1 MNFHTK
7 IVSLY
12 SAILT
17 IQKINYIMKI
27 FEILGQYWVL
37 MFRVFKRPVKRSI
50 ITRQII
56 TEMDKL
62 GVDSIGIVAIIS
74 IFIGAVVSLQMII
87 NFESPFIPSFLIGY
101 ATKEVLILEFSSTV
115 VALILAGKVG
125 SNIASELGTMRITE
139 QIDAL
144 EVMGV
149 NSANY
154 LILPK
159 IIGGVAFFPF
169 LTIVSMVL
177 GILGGY
183 FVVFTVGS
191 MTPNEYITGLLYYF
205 KTSSVVYGLVKMVI
219 FAYIITSV
227 SAFCG
232 YTKKDNTVEVGRAS
246 TKAVVYS
253 VITILLFNLII
264 TKLFFNY

>member
-1 MNFHTK
+1 
-7 IVSLY
+7 
-12 SAILT
+12 
-17 IQKINYIMKI
+17 MKI
-27 FEILGQYWVL
+27 FEVLGRYWEL
-37 MFRVFKRPVKRSI
+37 MAKVFRRPVKRSI
-50 ITRQII
+50 LMRQII
-56 TEMDKL
+56 SDVDKL

-74 IFIGAVVSLQMII
+74 AFMGAVVALQMIL
-87 NFESPFIPSFLIGY
+87 NFESPFIPRYLIGY
-101 ATKEVLILEFSSTV
+101 ATKETLILEFSSTV

-139 QIDAL
+139 QVDAL
-144 EVMGV
+144 EVMGI

-159 IIGGVAFFPF
+159 VIGAMLFFPF
-169 LTIVSMVL
+169 LTIVSMFV

-183 FVVFTVGS
+183 IVVFTVGS
-191 MTPNEYITGLLYYF
+191 MTPDDYITGLFYSF
-205 KTSSVVYGLVKMVI
+205 KVSNVIYGLVKMIV

-232 YTKKDNTVEVGRAS
+232 YTKKENTIEVGRAS

>member
-1 MNFHTK
+1 MN
-7 IVSLY
+7 
-12 SAILT
+12 
-17 IQKINYIMKI
+17 I
-27 FEILGQYWVL
+27 FEILGGYWAL
-37 MFRVFKRPVKRSI
+37 MAKVFRRPVKRSI
-50 ITRQII
+50 LTKQII
-56 TEMDKL
+56 AEIDKL

-74 IFIGAVVSLQMII
+74 VFIGAVVALQMIL
-87 NFESPFIPSFLIGY
+87 NFESPFIPRYLIGY
-101 ATKEVLILEFSSTV
+101 ATKETLILEFSSTV

-139 QIDAL
+139 QVDAL
-144 EVMGV
+144 EVMGI

-159 IIGGVAFFPF
+159 IIGGMIFFPF
-169 LTIVSMVL
+169 LTIVSMFV

-183 FVVFTVGS
+183 IVVFTVGS
-191 MTPNEYITGLLYYF
+191 MTPDDYITGLFFSF
-205 KTSSVVYGLVKMVI
+205 KVSNVIYGLVKMIV
-219 FAYIITSV
+219 FAYVITSV

-232 YTKKDNTVEVGRAS
+232 YTKKDNTIEVGRAS

-253 VITILLFNLII
+253 VITILIFNLII

>member
-1 MNFHTK
+1 
-7 IVSLY
+7 
-12 SAILT
+12 
-17 IQKINYIMKI
+17 MKI
-27 FEILGQYWVL
+27 FEILGRYWDL
-37 MFRVFKRPVKRSI
+37 MAKVFRRPVKRSI
-50 ITRQII
+50 LTKQII
-56 TEMDKL
+56 TEIDKL
-62 GVDSIGIVAIIS
+62 GVDSIGIVMIIS
-74 IFIGAVVSLQMII
+74 GFIGAVVALQMIL
-87 NFESPFIPSFLIGY
+87 NFESPFIPRYLIGY
-101 ATKEVLILEFSSTV
+101 ATKETLILEFSSTV

-139 QIDAL
+139 QVDAL
-144 EVMGV
+144 EVMGI

-159 IIGGVAFFPF
+159 IIGGMVFFPF
-169 LTIVSMVL
+169 LTVVSMFV

-183 FVVFTVGS
+183 VVVFTVGS
-191 MTPNEYITGLLYYF
+191 MTPDDYITGLLFSF
-205 KTSSVVYGLVKMVI
+205 KVSNVLYGLIKMIV

-232 YTKKDNTVEVGRAS
+232 YTKKDNTIEVGRAS

-253 VITILLFNLII
+253 VISILIFNLLI

>member
-1 MNFHTK
+1 
-7 IVSLY
+7 
-12 SAILT
+12 
-17 IQKINYIMKI
+17 MKI
-27 FEILGQYWVL
+27 FEILGRYWDL
-37 MFRVFKRPVKRSI
+37 MAKVFRRPVKRSI
-50 ITRQII
+50 LTKQII
-56 TEMDKL
+56 TEIDKL
-62 GVDSIGIVAIIS
+62 GVDSIGIVMIIS
-74 IFIGAVVSLQMII
+74 GFIGAVVALQMIL
-87 NFESPFIPSFLIGY
+87 NFESPFIPRYLIGY
-101 ATKEVLILEFSSTV
+101 ATKETLILEFSSTV

-139 QIDAL
+139 QVDAL
-144 EVMGV
+144 EVMGI

-159 IIGGVAFFPF
+159 IIGGMVFFPF
-169 LTIVSMVL
+169 LTVVSMFV

-183 FVVFTVGS
+183 VVVFTVGS
-191 MTPNEYITGLLYYF
+191 MTPDDYITGLLFSF
-205 KTSSVVYGLVKMVI
+205 KVSNVLYGLIKMII

-232 YTKKDNTVEVGRAS
+232 YTKKDNTIEVGRAS

-253 VITILLFNLII
+253 VISILIFNLLI

>member
-1 MNFHTK
+1 MR
-7 IVSLY
+7 V
-12 SAILT
+12 
-17 IQKINYIMKI
+17 
-27 FEILGQYWVL
+27 FEIIGSYWEL
-37 MFRVFKRPVKRSI
+37 MAKVFRRPVKRSI
-50 ITRQII
+50 LTRQII
-56 TEMDKL
+56 TEVDKL

-74 IFIGAVVSLQMII
+74 AFIGAVVSLQMIL
-87 NFESPFIPSFLIGY
+87 NFESPFVPRYLIGY
-101 ATKEVLILEFSSTV
+101 ATKETLILEFSSTV

-139 QIDAL
+139 QVDAL
-144 EVMGV
+144 EVMGI

-159 IIGGVAFFPF
+159 IVGGMVFFPF
-169 LTIVSMVL
+169 LTVVSMFV
-177 GILGGY
+177 GIIGGY
-183 FVVFTVGS
+183 IVVFTVGS
-191 MTPNEYITGLLYYF
+191 MTPDDYITGLFFSF
-205 KTSSVVYGLVKMVI
+205 KVSNVIYGLVKMVV

-232 YTKKDNTVEVGRAS
+232 YTKKDNTIEVGRAS

-253 VITILLFNLII
+253 VVTILIFNLVI

>member
-1 MNFHTK
+1 
-7 IVSLY
+7 
-12 SAILT
+12 
-17 IQKINYIMKI
+17 MKI
-27 FEILGQYWVL
+27 FELIGQYWL
-37 MFRVFKRPVKRSI
+37 MMAKVFRRPAKRSI
-50 ITRQII
+50 LTKQII
-56 TEMDKL
+56 TEIDKL

-74 IFIGAVVSLQMII
+74 AFMGAVVALQMIL
-87 NFESPFIPSFLIGY
+87 NFESPFIPTYLIGY
-101 ATKEVLILEFSSTV
+101 ATKETLILEFSSTV

-144 EVMGV
+144 EVMGI

-154 LILPK
+154 LVLPK
-159 IIGGVAFFPF
+159 IIGAMVFFPF
-169 LTIVSMVL
+169 LTVVSNFV
-177 GILGGY
+177 GIIGGY
-183 FVVFTVGS
+183 VVVFTVGS
-191 MTPNEYITGLLYYF
+191 MTPDEYVTGVMFDSHITN
-205 KTSSVVYGLVKMVI
+205 VVYGLVKMVV

-227 SAFCG
+227 SAFYG
-232 YTKKDNTVEVGRAS
+232 YSKKDNTIEVGRAS

>member
-1 MNFHTK
+1 
-7 IVSLY
+7 
-12 SAILT
+12 
-17 IQKINYIMKI
+17 MKI
-27 FEILGQYWVL
+27 FEILGRYWDL
-37 MFRVFKRPVKRSI
+37 MAKVFRRPVKRSI
-50 ITRQII
+50 LTKQII
-56 TEMDKL
+56 TEIDKL
-62 GVDSIGIVAIIS
+62 GVDSIGIVMIIS
-74 IFIGAVVSLQMII
+74 GFIGAVVALQMIL
-87 NFESPFIPSFLIGY
+87 NFESPFIPRYLIGY
-101 ATKEVLILEFSSTV
+101 ATKETLILEFSSTV

-139 QIDAL
+139 QVDAL
-144 EVMGV
+144 EVMGI

-159 IIGGVAFFPF
+159 IIGGMVFFPF
-169 LTIVSMVL
+169 LTVVSMFV

-183 FVVFTVGS
+183 VVVFTVGS
-191 MTPNEYITGLLYYF
+191 MTPDDYITGLFFSF
-205 KTSSVVYGLVKMVI
+205 KVSNVLYGLIKMIV

-232 YTKKDNTVEVGRAS
+232 YTKKDNTIEVGRAS

-253 VITILLFNLII
+253 VISILIFNLLI

>member
-1 MNFHTK
+1 
-7 IVSLY
+7 
-12 SAILT
+12 
-17 IQKINYIMKI
+17 MKV
-27 FEILGQYWVL
+27 FETLGQYWIL
-37 MFRVFKRPVKRSI
+37 MAKVFRRPAKRSI
-50 ITRQII
+50 LMKQII
-56 TEMDKL
+56 TEIDKL
-62 GVDSIGIVAIIS
+62 GVDSIGIVVIIS
-74 IFIGAVVSLQMII
+74 GFIGAVIALQMII
-87 NFESPFIPSFLIGY
+87 NFESPFIPKYLIGF
-101 ATKEVLILEFSSTV
+101 ATKETLILEFSSSV

-144 EVMGV
+144 EVMGI

-159 IIGGVAFFPF
+159 VIGGVVFFPF
-169 LTIVSMVL
+169 LTLVSMII

-183 FVVFTVGS
+183 IVVFTVGA
-191 MTPNEYITGLLYYF
+191 MTPDDYVTGLFYSF
-205 KTSSVVYGLVKMVI
+205 KTSNVIYGLVKMTC
-219 FAYIITSV
+219 FAYIITSI

-232 YTKKDNTVEVGRAS
+232 YSKKDNTIEVGRAS

-253 VITILLFNLII
+253 VVTILLFNLII